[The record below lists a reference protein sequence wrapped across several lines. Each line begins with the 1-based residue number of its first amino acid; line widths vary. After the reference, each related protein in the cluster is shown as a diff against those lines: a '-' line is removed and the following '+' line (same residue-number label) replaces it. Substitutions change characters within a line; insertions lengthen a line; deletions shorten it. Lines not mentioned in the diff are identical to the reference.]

1 MRRKEFD
8 HRRYRINYT
17 NEMDIP
23 TLLARGHSITTFK
36 GFKYIILD
44 NGNLYSPTRR
54 EEIAISKIYRH
65 IHIVRNSDGIK
76 IAKRLQVGDKLMSVK
91 YQRRKAL

>member
-8 HRRYRINYT
+8 HKRYRISFT

-44 NGNLYSPTRR
+44 NGNLYNAVKR
-54 EEIAISKIYRH
+54 EEIAISKVYRH
-65 IHIVRNSDGIK
+65 IHTVRNSDGIK
-76 IAKRLQVGDKLMSVK
+76 IAKRLQVGGKLMNVK
-91 YQRRKAL
+91 YLRRNA